1 MKNILKAYMNFTK
14 AERYGIAGLLL
25 VIMILLVVRVNMHRW
40 VKPPAIDAKQVV
52 IATRQIKEV
61 KQQEYAQKVKA
72 LPVGKKINLNTA
84 DSLTLIS
91 LPGIGKGL
99 SHRILKRRREL
110 GCFANM
116 EQVLEVYKFKQET
129 KEMLLKHTVVE

>member
-1 MKNILKAYMNFTK
+1 MNFTK
-14 AERYGIAGLLL
+14 AERYGIAALLL
-25 VIMILLVVRVNMHRW
+25 IIMALLVLRFTMYKW
-40 VKPPAIDAKQVV
+40 VKPPQIDTKEVV
-52 IATRQIKEV
+52 IATRQVQEV
-61 KQQEYAQKVKA
+61 KKQEQPEKVKA
-72 LPVGKKINLNTA
+72 LPVGAKINLNTA

-110 GCFANM
+110 GRFNNM